1 MPNNLSSSSGS
12 IEISLEGIVY
22 FTLTKAKVFP
32 VRRSLLGRP
41 DSVRGNTRS
50 AVRSCWPHISRSR
63 AVAARVAHIH
73 EVAGSSPVYAMS
85 VTTVIIA
92 RASRPGKF
100 KVLPP
105 RSKTQSHIA
114 HGRASKKTYYPPD
127 GQGGNNSPEVR
138 KMIATDYCK
147 TPWSTSELA
156 RLHGC
161 AAPRAKVKQNEID
174 RIIVEQLS
182 VDFVAKRTRADQAAN
197 SIRCTVARMHRLFEG
212 DRAGM
217 MRHVATLIKVANDR
231 EVERAMRAANKRF
244 PAPTPSRQH
253 KVIGR
258 LTA

>member
-1 MPNNLSSSSGS
+1 MKNRLAKTRKQN
-12 IEISLEGIVY
+12 
-22 FTLTKAKVFP
+22 KAKAFP

-73 EVAGSSPVYAMS
+73 EVAGSNPASAMS
-85 VTTVIIA
+85 VTAVIIA

-100 KVLPP
+100 KALPP
-105 RSKTQSHIA
+105 QLTD
-114 HGRASKKTYYPPD
+114 GRPKKTCYPPE
-127 GQGGNNSPEVR
+127 GQGGNDSPKVR
-138 KMIATDYCK
+138 KMIATDYCE
-147 TPWSTSELA
+147 TPWNTGELA

-174 RIIVEQLS
+174 RIIVERLS
-182 VDFVAKRTRADQAAN
+182 VDFVAKNTRADQAAN

-212 DRAGM
+212 DQAGM
-217 MRHVATLIKVANDR
+217 MKHVATLIKVANDR
-231 EVERAMRAANKRF
+231 KVERAMRAANKRF